1 MKVFFSLVFS
11 YILMP
16 GINYSTIASSINGN
30 LSFALLCVNEVM
42 SGLLLGYMVS
52 LCFSFIRMAG
62 SFVDM
67 QIGLSMLSMFDP
79 NSKSNATLL
88 DRLMYWTALTIF
100 FIVDGHHMLINALI
114 ESFSVVNL
122 GKSMLNGDS
131 LMFVVDVFIKYFAIG
146 IKITLPIVLI
156 IIIADLT
163 LALISRTV
171 PQINV
176 MILGLPIKILV
187 GLASFSLALPLLIKG
202 IVAAFSHIPEILRQV
217 YKFAPLMIIFASE
230 DKTEEATPRK
240 KREARKKGQ
249 VPKSKEIGLVLTL
262 LTCTI
267 LIDLLSSFASGNL
280 KSTFYYFLN
289 DGIKQDL
296 TYNNLKAISLKFLW
310 RFAIIYLPI
319 ALPIMVVGI
328 LANYMQTGFLFTTE
342 PLKPK
347 LSKLNP
353 INGFKRIFSMRTL
366 VELLKDLVLVTIV
379 GYVGYK
385 FLKDNYVNI
394 LNMGNLS
401 IVAIGPAFKSL
412 VVSIFKKITMIMAVI
427 ALADY
432 IYQRRTYNKDLKMT
446 KQEVKEEYKQ
456 DEGDPQIKGKIRQ
469 KQREMAARRMMQAVP
484 DATVVVT
491 NPTHIAVAL
500 KYKEG
505 ETEAPIV
512 LAKGAGYVAIKIKE
526 IAKESEIPIIENKP
540 LARLMYEEVDINSE
554 IPTGMYQAVAEI
566 LALVYKLKGK
576 KL

>member
-280 KSTFYYFLN
+280 KSTLYYFLN